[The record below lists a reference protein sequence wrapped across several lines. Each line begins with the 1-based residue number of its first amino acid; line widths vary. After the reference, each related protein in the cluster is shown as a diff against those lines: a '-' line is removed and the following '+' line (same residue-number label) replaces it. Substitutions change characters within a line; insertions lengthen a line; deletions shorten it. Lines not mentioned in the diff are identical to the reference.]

1 MWFAKGCPM
10 DRTADGIRNG
20 SVPRNQGRVLAWSY
34 LGFGLIAVVFAVDA
48 YISVPD
54 AFMRGLL
61 PGPFGYALLAIS
73 LLNALAARAPR
84 VLPYA
89 IVGMWLSAGALA
101 LSASLR
107 ILGGGVDVVGA
118 SPQLTIALVP
128 ALVITL
134 IKVRSGIRVLRR
146 AEP

>member
-1 MWFAKGCPM
+1 
-10 DRTADGIRNG
+10 
-20 SVPRNQGRVLAWSY
+20 
-34 LGFGLIAVVFAVDA
+34 
-48 YISVPD
+48 
-54 AFMRGLL
+54 MRGLL